1 MQLTAYVNGSM
12 VPLQDAC
19 IHIEDRGFQ
28 FADGVYEVIACI
40 SGTFLD
46 LDMHLQR
53 LRYSCEAIAID
64 LPCPLHELA
73 ARIET
78 LYQANPFD
86 DAMIYVQITRGC
98 AARSH
103 LPGDTLSPSLIMTA
117 RELPIP
123 APDTLARGAIAITLT
138 DIRWKRCDIKSIALL
153 ASVMGKQEAQRR
165 KADEAIW
172 LDEQGQVLEGCSTNV
187 LAVIDGCLVTH
198 PLDHRVL
205 GGITRSMTL
214 RLASQHD
221 IRVIERPWRLDE
233 PGLEEC
239 MLSSTTQGI
248 VPVCHIDDKVI
259 GQGRPGQLTLQL
271 RSWLLQHFDILKQE
285 SSRHG

>member
-40 SGTFLD
+40 GGTFLD
-46 LDMHLQR
+46 LNMHLQR
-53 LRYSCEAIAID
+53 LRYSCEAIAIN
-64 LPCPLHELA
+64 LPCSLHELA
-73 ARIET
+73 AKIEAI
-78 LYQANPFD
+78 YQANPFD

-103 LPGDTLSPSLIMTA
+103 FPVTTLTPSLIMTV
-117 RELPIP
+117 RELPVP
-123 APDTLARGAIAITLT
+123 ASDTLAQGAKAITLA
-138 DIRWKRCDIKSIALL
+138 DIRWKRCDIKSVALL
-153 ASVMGKQEAQRR
+153 ASVMGKQEAAR
-165 KADEAIW
+165 KQADEAIW
-172 LDEQGQVLEGCSTNV
+172 LDEQEHILEGCSTNV

-198 PLDHRVL
+198 PLGHRVL
-205 GGITRSMTL
+205 GGITRKIAL
-214 RLASQHD
+214 HLAEQHG
-221 IRVIERPWRLDE
+221 IRVIERPWRHSE

-248 VPVCHIDDKVI
+248 LPLCHIDGNVV
-259 GQGRPGQLTLQL
+259 GNGLPGPLTLRL
-271 RSWLLQHFDILKQE
+271 REWLLQHFEMLKQGK
-285 SSRHG
+285 SAT